1 MDYAE
6 RMPPSMNRRYWRSYL
21 YLLPAAVIGS
31 LIVQAA
37 NLGSGWLLVFGVALV
52 AASAMH
58 VTRPRA
64 SEEEEYEQFAR
75 EHGLPYP
82 PVPRWRLR
90 RR

>member
-21 YLLPAAVIGS
+21 YLLPAAVVVYLVVDAAS
-31 LIVQAA
+31 L
-37 NLGSGWLLVFGVALV
+37 GMGWMFVFGVVLV

-58 VTRPRA
+58 VTRPREG
-64 SEEEEYEQFAR
+64 EEREYEQFAR

-82 PVPRWRLR
+82 PPPRKRLLR
-90 RR
+90 R